1 MWTGAPELT
10 FAQPPWER
18 QEADRQPEAP
28 KSDYLNSLPQ
38 WARELLEKPAAPAS
52 GARPM
57 TWQAPQG
64 NGQGH
69 TAGAPHGG
77 PAQQAGAAPGGIIQ
91 WTAPG
96 AQTAAPDVTTR
107 PASIQYREKAEP
119 EGQPASPR
127 APVLSEAEVQK
138 TADKV
143 YRIIEERLR
152 RELRRSGK

>member
-1 MWTGAPELT
+1 
-10 FAQPPWER
+10 
-18 QEADRQPEAP
+18 
-28 KSDYLNSLPQ
+28 
-38 WARELLEKPAAPAS
+38 
-52 GARPM
+52 M

-64 NGQGH
+64 GGQGPA
-69 TAGAPHGG
+69 AGAPHGG
-77 PAQQAGAAPGGIIQ
+77 PAQQAGAAPGGMIQ

-143 YRIIEERLR
+143 YRIIEGRLR